1 MATKKDCVA
10 ITAMLYPKKVKSLD
24 DFRIGDL
31 ILWETM
37 PGLRYYGVVIDIE
50 PSLKIM
56 FSDEAGSVEYN
67 AQHLKQ
73 IMKYISILARAKR

>member
-1 MATKKDCVA
+1 
-10 ITAMLYPKKVKSLD
+10 MLYPKKVKSLD

-37 PGLRYYGVVIDIE
+37 PGLRYYGGVIDIE

-56 FSDEAGSVEYN
+56 FSDAVGSVEYSD
-67 AQHLKQ
+67 QHLKQ
-73 IMKYISILARAKR
+73 IMEYISILARAKR